1 MTNNKLLKKIQ
12 SKNIKNIYIKNILNH
27 QKFGPNF
34 ENRKIKIKYK
44 KKSDKN

>member
-34 ENRKIKIKYK
+34 ENRKIIIKYK